1 MLLEVTQ
8 VDNDSGRINWLWEW
22 FLSWLEL
29 LGEWL
34 RRMLDE

>member
-1 MLLEVTQ
+1 MH
-8 VDNDSGRINWLWEW
+8 NDSGRISWLWEW
-22 FLSWLEL
+22 FLSWLDR